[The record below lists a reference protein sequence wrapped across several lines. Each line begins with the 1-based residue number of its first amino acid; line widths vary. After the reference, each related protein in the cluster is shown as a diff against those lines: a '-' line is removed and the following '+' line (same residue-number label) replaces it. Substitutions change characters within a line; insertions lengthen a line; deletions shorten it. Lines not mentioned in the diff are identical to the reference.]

1 MDDYVNP
8 VIAKTEKLLNR
19 LNEIDSKFLSLEDEL
34 LELKWVIDDIK
45 NSISETKDFSST
57 DKSPIFIIKPSTEM
71 VKPKQVQ
78 SIKKV

>member
-34 LELKWVIDDIK
+34 LELKLVIDDIK
-45 NSISETKDFSST
+45 NSISETKDSSSINKPST
-57 DKSPIFIIKPSTEM
+57 FKSPIEV
-71 VKPKQVQ
+71 VKSKQVQ
-78 SIKKV
+78 SKTIIKK